1 MITSNLL
8 VSLQF
13 SDYCNAIS
21 AFSSLVTL
29 ILAYII
35 YKVFAKQ
42 QVLAKQKKII
52 RHRDAEDGKYVTEE
66 YAKKNPKT
74 TVKETDKAP
83 PKLPPK
89 KK

>member
-1 MITSNLL
+1 M
-8 VSLQF
+8 
-13 SDYCNAIS
+13 
-21 AFSSLVTL
+21 
-29 ILAYII
+29 
-35 YKVFAKQ
+35 AKE
-42 QVLAKQKKII
+42 KKII